1 MRRSLVWIPSLLL
14 PLAPACKGDS
24 AGDDEIGE
32 TGSDTSTTG
41 TTTGT
46 TTGPATESEGE
57 SSETGEPQDCVAEP
71 PPEAT
76 LRMGLNE
83 DGTLLVAGG
92 RKITPVGEN
101 LVVPGF
107 PTDVAVHPLAEVAY
121 VTSSARYVRKLLAI
135 DLEFG
140 TIMQDIDRDNAFYG
154 LEVAPDGSR
163 VYASGGG
170 ADVVEYYDADI
181 DGMLTLAG
189 EVAVGRY
196 PAGLALSDDGTRLW
210 AGQWRGTGAGANKA
224 SEVIEID
231 TATMTEIRAIA
242 VPLWAWDVIWVP
254 NRDELYVSTLDD
266 VGLAVVDLQ
275 TGTTVE
281 EIDVPISSAGLA
293 VAPDGARVWAAIAG
307 TDEVVAIDT
316 ATRAVI
322 DSSFVGELLDEQGE
336 VVHDSNVNA
345 LSYDPLDDRLYAT
358 RGSDNAV
365 SVLDGATLDLLG
377 AMPTGWY
384 PTDVAL
390 TPDGTRLLVSEGKG
404 SFLGPNMGQSITER
418 MGGTMSTIELAGVD
432 LPTTTAEVEANYER
446 PGAVYPFTCD
456 LPNFPIP
463 SQPGQ
468 TSPIEHVIL
477 VVKEN
482 KTFDCV
488 FGDLEGVDVERDP
501 ALVEWGELYTP
512 NMHALALEFGLS
524 DNFYSEGEVSD
535 TGHMWLAG
543 GHVTEYVERTW
554 IESYSPG
561 EDFTGYQLYEASG
574 PGDYFVHLIDND
586 VDFRVY
592 GEIVGTLS
600 QSKLGNGTVLE
611 HIDGG
616 YPGGPVINYDTKDED
631 KAQYIANQIADG
643 QLAAFSYVL
652 LPNDHTVGTVV
663 GKPTPESMV
672 ADNDYA
678 LGILVDAV
686 SHSQFW
692 ATTAI
697 FVVQDDPQGCTDSV
711 DVHRTFTIV
720 ISPWARRHHVSHV
733 NISFA
738 SVFATIDRIL
748 GIPAIGREDATA
760 APLWDFFT
768 AVPDPTPYV
777 AIPRNIPETFSD
789 VHTPGAA
796 ASAKMDFGGPDRNPE
811 LEVLLLAYR
820 AWQRGEISKA
830 EAEARIAAPF
840 ERLGEQRWAELVAES
855 KEEREE
861 YDEAIEALHAWQ
873 AGEPPPVR
881 DEDD

>member
-1 MRRSLVWIPSLLL
+1 MRRTSWLL
-14 PLAPACKGDS
+14 PMLSLSLGLACKADPV
-24 AGDDEIGE
+24 GDDEVGESGE
-32 TGSDTSTTG
+32 TTATSTTTS
-41 TTTGT
+41 TTSADT
-46 TTGPATESEGE
+46 TSDSG
-57 SSETGEPQDCVAEP
+57 SETGEAQDCVAEP
-71 PPEAT
+71 PPEAL
-76 LRMGLNE
+76 LRMGLND

-92 RKITPVGEN
+92 RKISPAGDN

-107 PTDVAVHPLAEVAY
+107 PTDIAVHPLADVAY
-121 VTSSARYVRKLLAI
+121 VSSAARYVRKLLVV

-140 TIMQDIDRDNAFYG
+140 TIVQDLDRNNAFYG

-163 VYASGGG
+163 VYASAGG

-189 EVAVGRY
+189 EVAVDHY
-196 PAGLALSDDGTRLW
+196 PSGLALSDEGARLW
-210 AGQWRGTGAGANKA
+210 VGQWRGTGAGANKA
-224 SEVIEID
+224 SEVVEFE
-231 TATMTEIRAIA
+231 TATMTEVRRIAI
-242 VPLWAWDVIWVP
+242 PMWAWDVIWVP
-254 NRDELYVSTLDD
+254 TRDELYVSTLDD
-266 VGLAVVDLQ
+266 VGVAVVDLQ
-275 TGTTVE
+275 TGTNVATIE
-281 EIDVPISSAGLA
+281 VPISSAGLA
-293 VAPDGARVWAAIAG
+293 VAPDGSRVWAAIAG

-316 ATRAVI
+316 STRAVV
-322 DSSFVGELLDEQGE
+322 DSTFVGELLDEQGE

-358 RGSDNAV
+358 RGTDNAV
-365 SVLDGATLDLLG
+365 SVLEGATLDVLG
-377 AMPTGWY
+377 SIPTGWY

-390 TPDGTRLLVSEGKG
+390 TPDASRLLVSEGKG
-404 SFLGPNMGQSITER
+404 SFMGPSMGQSITQR
-418 MGGTMSTIELAGVD
+418 MGGTMSSIDLGAIDLA
-432 LPTTTAEVEANYER
+432 TTTSEVEANFER

-488 FGDLEGVDVERDP
+488 FGDLEGGDAEVDP
-501 ALVEWGELYTP
+501 SLLEWGELYTP
-512 NMHALALEFGLS
+512 NIHALGLEFGLS

-574 PGDYFVHLIDND
+574 PGEYFVHLLDND
-586 VDFRVY
+586 VDFRIY

-600 QSKLGNGTVLE
+600 KSSIGKGTVLT
-611 HIDGG
+611 HIDQG
-616 YPGGPVINYDTKDED
+616 YPGGPVINYDVKDED
-631 KAQYIANQIADG
+631 KATYFANQVGAG

-652 LPNDHTVGTVV
+652 LPNDHTVGTVS

-672 ADNDYA
+672 ADNDYG

-692 ATTAI
+692 DTTAI
-697 FVVQDDPQGCTDSV
+697 FVVQDDPQGCTDHV
-711 DVHRTFTIV
+711 DVHRSFVVV
-720 ISPWARRHHVSHV
+720 ISPWARRNHLSHV
-733 NISFA
+733 NVSFA

-748 GIPAIGREDATA
+748 GIPAVGREDATA

-768 AVPDPTPYV
+768 AIPDSTPYT

-789 VHTPGAA
+789 THTPGSG

-820 AWQRGEISKA
+820 AWQRGELSQA
-830 EAEARIAAPF
+830 ELEARLAAPSQV
-840 ERLGEQRWAELVAES
+840 LGEQRWSELVEES
-855 KEEREE
+855 EEEREE
-861 YDEAIEALHAWQ
+861 YDEALEAVNAWQ
-873 AGEPPPVR
+873 AGKPPPLR
-881 DEDD
+881 ADDDDD